1 VVQKSGSWFAFGETR
16 LGQGKEK
23 AAEFLAAHPE
33 LAAEVRERVLDAI
46 GGGAAAAPRP
56 PTTRSRTRMTGLGGS
71 SRSSRR
77 RRRGVGYLL
86 RRSRDQEVLAA
97 AEAEARAIRDRP
109 PRGAGARPRAAE
121 RGTRQRLA
129 EARARSRR
137 SAAHREQLDA
147 DERRA
152 RRSRAELERARADLE
167 EGRTSLREAREEL
180 RRDREKIEQIEERLT
195 RRGEQQD
202 ARALRLDENEERL
215 DQRARDLEGEAEA
228 ADRSARRGRPAALRG
243 RAALARAGH
252 RDDPRATRPRA
263 RAREGDA
270 RAGRHRAGRRG
281 VARRA
286 QDDPRPGDPALGLEV
301 SAAISVSVVPIPS
314 DAMKGRII
322 GREGRNIRAFE
333 ALTGVDV
340 IIDDTPEAVLLS
352 SFNPIRREVAKL
364 ALTELVGDGRIHP
377 ARIEEVVQKAQ
388 QEMQTYIRER
398 GEEGALE
405 ANVVGIKPGL
415 IQLLGRMH
423 FRTSYGQNILKHS
436 VQVAH
441 LSGIIAAE
449 LGLDVAMARRAGCC
463 TTSASR
469 STARSRA
476 PTRRS
481 APTRPPLR
489 RAARG
494 DRRDRQPPRPG
505 ACRDP
510 LPRPRERRR
519 RDQRGPAGRAP
530 RDAGELPQAPRGAR
544 EIATSFPGVEKS
556 YAIQAG
562 REIRIIVEPDKV
574 DDASAVLLARDI
586 AQRIERDMEY
596 PGQVQVTV
604 VRESRAVEY
613 AR

>member
-1 VVQKSGSWFAFGETR
+1 VNGLLYAV
-16 LGQGKEK
+16 
-23 AAEFLAAHPE
+23 LA
-33 LAAEVRERVLDAI
+33 LLV
-46 GGGAAAAPRP
+46 AAAGFA
-56 PTTRSRTRMTGLGGS
+56 
-71 SRSSRR
+71 
-77 RRRGVGYLL
+77 VGYLL
-86 RRSRDQEVLAA
+86 RRARDQEVLAKAEAEGNAIRERA
-97 AEAEARAIRDRP
+97 AAEARA
-109 PRGAGARPRAAE
+109 AAERAAE
-121 RGTRQRLA
+121 EQRQRLA
-129 EARARSRR
+129 EARAQLEAEFGR
-137 SAAHREQLDA
+137 AREQFEVDA
-147 DERRA
+147 QRRQA
-152 RRSRAELERARADLE
+152 AQAQELERARADVE
-167 EGRTSLREAREEL
+167 EGRTALRDAREEL

-215 DQRARDLEGEAEA
+215 DQRARELDGQSEHLQERLAEA
-228 ADRSARRGRPAALRG
+228 DRKLYDVAQLSREQAVAQVLEQLDRELEREKAVRVRAAIEQADADAKRRSQDILAQAIQRSAS
-243 RAALARAGH
+243 
-252 RDDPRATRPRA
+252 
-263 RAREGDA
+263 
-270 RAGRHRAGRRG
+270 
-281 VARRA
+281 
-286 QDDPRPGDPALGLEV
+286 EV

-333 ALTGVDV
+333 AITGVDV

-352 SFNPIRREVAKL
+352 SFNPMRREVAKL

-398 GEEGALE
+398 GDEGALE
-405 ANVVGIKPGL
+405 ADVVGIKPGM

-441 LSGIIAAE
+441 LSGLIAAE
-449 LGLDVAMARRAGCC
+449 LGLDVAMARRAGLLHDIGKSIDREIEG
-463 TTSASR
+463 THTEIGAQLGRRFGEPREVIDAIFNHHDLERAETLYPVLVNAADAISA
-469 STARSRA
+469 A
-476 PTRRS
+476 
-481 APTRPPLR
+481 
-489 RAARG
+489 
-494 DRRDRQPPRPG
+494 RPG
-505 ACRDP
+505 AR
-510 LPRPRERRR
+510 RETLETYLKRLE
-519 RDQRGPAGRAP
+519 GL
-530 RDAGELPQAPRGAR
+530 ES
-544 EIATSFPGVEKS
+544 IATSFPGVEKS